1 VKILKFKNEAHKAA
15 RKLLAEARENE
26 PLITKDLKAV
36 AKLNKAQLVGLE
48 NRFKNGES
56 LIRKLI
62 DKSKR
67 WNSSIAKEAKRNND
81 TLRYTMIFSTE
92 EYMKG
97 YNQVLSELEAK
108 SYEVRKIFN
117 AWETE
122 GKDGDVGYRGINVTV
137 ISSQKQK
144 FELRFHTK
152 ESFQIKTETHVFYE
166 EFRNFETSNE
176 RKAEIQQIMLKYAS
190 QIKRPEGI

>member
-1 VKILKFKNEAHKAA
+1 VKILKFKNEAHEVA
-15 RKLLAEARENE
+15 RKLLAEAREND

-108 SYEVRKIFN
+108 SYEVRKILLR
-117 AWETE
+117 
-122 GKDGDVGYRGINVTV
+122 GKP
-137 ISSQKQK
+137 
-144 FELRFHTK
+144 K
-152 ESFQIKTETHVFYE
+152 ERMAMWAI
-166 EFRNFETSNE
+166 
-176 RKAEIQQIMLKYAS
+176 AES
-190 QIKRPEGI
+190 T